1 MQNEAYMTP
10 IQGNMEKLNNSSDF
24 ISRIGTSPACMT
36 DGEKREPAFL
46 AA

>member
-10 IQGNMEKLNNSSDF
+10 IQGNMEKLSNSSDF
-24 ISRIGTSPACMT
+24 ISRIGTFPACMT

-46 AA
+46 IA